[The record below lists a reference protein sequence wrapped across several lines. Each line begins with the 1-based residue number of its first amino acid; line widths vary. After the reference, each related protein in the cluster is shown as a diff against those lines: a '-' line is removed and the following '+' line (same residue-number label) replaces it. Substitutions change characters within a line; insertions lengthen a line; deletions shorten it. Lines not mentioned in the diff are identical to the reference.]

1 MPSQEKP
8 ARSPVPMVIGRR
20 YPVFG
25 YGPSGWQLC
34 YSTTPRAPQLALVKA
49 AVRGHHWYEATWRS
63 AVEKDITI
71 EIHIEE
77 DESTTTVRTVLDLMG
92 DHFEA
97 KGRARRNPIDEPM
110 PVVGEEL
117 ALARALNGLQMQIME
132 AAQDKIARYL
142 SL

>member
-1 MPSQEKP
+1 M
-8 ARSPVPMVIGRR
+8 
-20 YPVFG
+20 
-25 YGPSGWQLC
+25 
-34 YSTTPRAPQLALVKA
+34 
-49 AVRGHHWYEATWRS
+49 WRS

-71 EIHIEE
+71 KVHIEE
-77 DESTTTVRTVLDLMG
+77 DVDTTTVRTVLDLMG

-97 KGRARRNPIDEPM
+97 KGRARRNPVDESM

-117 ALARALNGLQMQIME
+117 ALARALNGLQMKVME